1 MKEENLRSGA
11 TDRTFWILFAAGWT
25 VYAGL
30 LLATGAMEGHNPLF
44 ALVSTFSP
52 AAFAT
57 IVASQRRA
65 LLRSEWS
72 LWKTVG
78 VQVAVGFAY
87 AVVSGLSTTALL
99 VSMDLYDP
107 EVMGASQEVL
117 PVLFAFYYL
126 LLYTVL
132 AGFMMWT
139 ESLKRVQESQA
150 RAAREAVLRAEAEAK
165 AVRAQFNPHFVFNT
179 LHSLMLLVRAD
190 PKAAE
195 GAIEDVAALIRYAA
209 TLDRH
214 DQDTVRLFQE
224 LEVARRYLNLES
236 LRLAGRLQVEWEVDE
251 DIDSIP
257 VPPFSLQ
264 TLLEN
269 AIKHG
274 IAPKPEGGTV
284 RIVAQRDSGQLL
296 VSVRD
301 DGMGADPEEVREA
314 EGKGLSLLE
323 RRVST
328 LFPGTS
334 SLSWHTAPGEGFSA
348 LLRVPISLPHEGRAA
363 MDAGDLSGDSGS

>member
-1 MKEENLRSGA
+1 M
-11 TDRTFWILFAAGWT
+11 
-25 VYAGL
+25 
-30 LLATGAMEGHNPLF
+30 P
-44 ALVSTFSP
+44 
-52 AAFAT
+52 
-57 IVASQRRA
+57 
-65 LLRSEWS
+65 
-72 LWKTVG
+72 
-78 VQVAVGFAY
+78 
-87 AVVSGLSTTALL
+87 
-99 VSMDLYDP
+99 
-107 EVMGASQEVL
+107 
-117 PVLFAFYYL
+117 
-126 LLYTVL
+126 
-132 AGFMMWT
+132 
-139 ESLKRVQESQA
+139 
-150 RAAREAVLRAEAEAK
+150 
-165 AVRAQFNPHFVFNT
+165 
-179 LHSLMLLVRAD
+179 
-190 PKAAE
+190 
-195 GAIEDVAALIRYAA
+195 
-209 TLDRH
+209 
-214 DQDTVRLFQE
+214 
-224 LEVARRYLNLES
+224 LNLKIKFTNKQQN
-236 LRLAGRLQVEWEVDE
+236 RLNVLQVEWEVDE
-251 DIDSIP
+251 DVDSIP

-348 LLRVPISLPHEGRAA
+348 FLRVPVSLPQKGRAA